1 VNEASGKR
9 QAEDTGN
16 AGAAVLRDL
25 LFGNAR
31 DLDWRQSFVGI
42 ERLSDLLKDDHS
54 RDNHCGD
61 YHDREPERF
70 PFVCHP

>member
-1 VNEASGKR
+1 MRRASSGKR
-9 QAEDTGN
+9 KTPATP
-16 AGAAVLRDL
+16 AAAVLRDL

-70 PFVCHP
+70 LFVCHP